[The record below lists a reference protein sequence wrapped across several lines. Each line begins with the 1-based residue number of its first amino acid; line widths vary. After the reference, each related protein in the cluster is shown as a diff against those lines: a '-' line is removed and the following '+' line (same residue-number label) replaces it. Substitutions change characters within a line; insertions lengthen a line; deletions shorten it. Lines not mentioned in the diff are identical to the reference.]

1 MATRQI
7 LQTDWKEFLFFL
19 QPTQGGPRGFFHNR
33 AMTVAHMEV
42 CFPGI
47 FPVLFLLETEQS
59 VSKIATQLLCCK
71 FSPEKKNCLCSS
83 FRLISFTEVLPD
95 TNSSATSLPA
105 RFST

>member
-71 FSPEKKNCLCSS
+71 FSPEKKKTA
-83 FRLISFTEVLPD
+83 F
-95 TNSSATSLPA
+95 APA
-105 RFST
+105 FV